1 MQSSPKNLFLINTNI
16 ITLDPLFPKATW
28 VVIEND
34 KFFKIGDGDDWK
46 DLNTKSFHIVDC
58 SGKTVLPGFIDA
70 HLHVVS
76 YAKSLVTLNL
86 GPSKSVFSISDILS
100 IIHRYSRN
108 RPPGTWIFG
117 KGYHE
122 FYLGE
127 KRHPNRWDLD
137 KAAPDHPIQLTHRS
151 GHAHVLNS
159 LALKHVGIGKETG
172 DPDGGMI
179 ERDLNT
185 GEPTGVLYE
194 MGDFLS
200 GRIPPLTL
208 AELERGLQMENY
220 ELLSLGITSIHDAS
234 PRNDSKRCNLF
245 KSWKA
250 HGLLQPRVNMML
262 EYQTFNKNGYKNL
275 SANVDENQLRPGAVK
290 IILDDTT
297 GQLHPPQK
305 DLNEMVLEV
314 HTAGMQ
320 VAIHAI
326 EERAIEAACLAI
338 KYALDKDPRKDHRH
352 RIEHCSVCT
361 PYLAEKI
368 ACLGITVVTQPPFIH
383 YNGERY
389 LETVPDKQLKHLYP
403 LKTLLNHGIKV
414 AASSDCPIVPPN
426 PLIGMYAAISRMG
439 EKNHIVGGQE
449 EISTIDALRMY
460 TKNAALASFEE
471 TIKGTITPGKLAD
484 LVVLNGD
491 PTQLSPNELKHLQ
504 VEMTIIGG
512 KVVWKKES

>member
-1 MQSSPKNLFLINTNI
+1 
-16 ITLDPLFPKATW
+16 
-28 VVIEND
+28 
-34 KFFKIGDGDDWK
+34 
-46 DLNTKSFHIVDC
+46 
-58 SGKTVLPGFIDA
+58 
-70 HLHVVS
+70 
-76 YAKSLVTLNL
+76 
-86 GPSKSVFSISDILS
+86 
-100 IIHRYSRN
+100 
-108 RPPGTWIFG
+108 
-117 KGYHE
+117 
-122 FYLGE
+122 
-127 KRHPNRWDLD
+127 
-137 KAAPDHPIQLTHRS
+137 
-151 GHAHVLNS
+151 
-159 LALKHVGIGKETG
+159 
-172 DPDGGMI
+172 
-179 ERDLNT
+179 
-185 GEPTGVLYE
+185 
-194 MGDFLS
+194 
-200 GRIPPLTL
+200 
-208 AELERGLQMENY
+208 
-220 ELLSLGITSIHDAS
+220 
-234 PRNDSKRCNLF
+234 
-245 KSWKA
+245 
-250 HGLLQPRVNMML
+250 MML